1 MARRGGIRV
10 IAGSARGLVLSG
22 PPGAGT
28 RPTASRLRESLF
40 AMLESAGCDFSR
52 VLDLYAGTGALG
64 IEALS
69 RGTGRCTFVEGDGR
83 ACEVVRSNLAR
94 AGFSD
99 RGEVARA
106 RVGRWRPPPESSFTL
121 VVADPP
127 YNRAAEAWGEIE
139 HTVDGA
145 LAAHA
150 MLAVEHATRIHAPA
164 ALAARAM
171 WRDRRQGEGAVA
183 LYRPIGDDDAG
194 GRDAE

>member
-1 MARRGGIRV
+1 M

-22 PPGAGT
+22 PHDGGT

-69 RGTGRCTFVEGDGR
+69 RGAGHCTFVEGDGR
-83 ACEVVRSNLAR
+83 ACEVVRRNLSL

-99 RGEVARA
+99 RGDVVRA
-106 RVGRWRPPPESSFTL
+106 RVGRWRPPPDSGYTL

-127 YNRAAEAWGEIE
+127 YDRAAEAWRAIDR
-139 HTVDGA
+139 TVDGA
-145 LAAHA
+145 LAEHA
-150 MLAVEHATRIHAPA
+150 MLAVEHAARDDAPA
-164 ALAARAM
+164 ALAALGI

-183 LYRPIGDDDAG
+183 LYRSIGDDDAG
-194 GRDAE
+194 GEDDE